1 MGREGSPTSVAR
13 DDMETATPSKEND
26 VNPLHIHV
34 GEEDDVRLYWRKRQ
48 IRQKYCSLLCM
59 LLFGFFIG
67 FGTGAGIFI
76 QKDWGEDDDDD
87 DDARPPDT
95 IVVADFAASTGWLPV
110 LDSVIP
116 GGTSEATFVI
126 EDGVARFVGSVR
138 VVDVPSLNASF
149 PGFVMAEKTAPFPD
163 VSTCSGFVI
172 SCRHWAEEDY
182 AGYRLGFGAQRAP
195 EDLNPGRWASGFK
208 APFAPGRALG
218 DVEVPFTSFSDDW
231 DQATG
236 EILVSCA
243 DDERVCPHASHLR
256 DLQKLS
262 VWAEGVEGDV
272 HLEIHAIK
280 AINCAGGAHT
290 SGGSWSHAAA
300 TASSDESEDGGEPD
314 DD

>member
-1 MGREGSPTSVAR
+1 MSFAPVES
-13 DDMETATPSKEND
+13 D
-26 VNPLHIHV
+26 VVL
-34 GEEDDVRLYWRKRQ
+34 
-48 IRQKYCSLLCM
+48 
-59 LLFGFFIG
+59 
-67 FGTGAGIFI
+67 
-76 QKDWGEDDDDD
+76 
-87 DDARPPDT
+87 
-95 IVVADFAASTGWLPV
+95 VADFAASTGWLPV

-262 VWAEGVEGDV
+262 VWAEGVEGSV
-272 HLEIHAIK
+272 HLEIHSIK
-280 AINCAGGAHT
+280 AINCAGGGT
-290 SGGSWSHAAA
+290 WSHAAA